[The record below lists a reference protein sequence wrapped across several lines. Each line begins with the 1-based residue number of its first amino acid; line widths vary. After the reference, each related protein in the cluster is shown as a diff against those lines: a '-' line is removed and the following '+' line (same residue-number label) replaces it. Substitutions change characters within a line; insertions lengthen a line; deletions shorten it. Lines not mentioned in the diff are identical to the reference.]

1 MRVAFF
7 GYEPWEKEYV
17 EQSLAESGV
26 DVVFFDHPLTAD
38 QIPEDLDIQ
47 AVSVF
52 VDSSLPAD
60 VLKQFG
66 GLQAIATRSTGFDHI
81 DMDYCREHGI
91 TVSNVP
97 SYGENTVAEFTMAL
111 MLTLSRRVYE
121 GYHRLRETGDFTPH
135 GLEGFDL
142 QGRTLGIIGT
152 GHIGAHVAKMAYGFS
167 MNIVAHD
174 PNPNDALSEQYG
186 VTYLSLEELLE
197 QADVVSIHV
206 PHNEATHHLLGEEQ
220 FSRMKDGAVLINPS
234 RGAIIDTQALINAL
248 HSGKLAG
255 AALDVLE
262 EEGVVEEGLELL
274 VSERDKHN
282 LQTVL
287 SNYKLIEMP
296 NVIVTPHMAFNSR
309 GAKQRILD
317 ATINNLHGFE
327 ADDPVNVV
335 S

>member
-17 EQSLAESGV
+17 EQALEDSGV
-26 DVVFFDHPLTAD
+26 EVTFFDRPLTSD
-38 QIPEDLDIQ
+38 SVPDDTSFD

-52 VDSSLPAD
+52 VDSSMPRE
-60 VLKQFG
+60 VLEQFAN
-66 GLQAIATRSTGFDHI
+66 LQAIATRSTGFDHI
-81 DMDYCREHGI
+81 DLSYCQEHNI

-121 GYHRLRETGDFTPH
+121 GYHRLRETGDFNPH

-167 MNIVAHD
+167 MNIMAHD
-174 PNPNDALSEQYG
+174 PSPNESLTEQYG
-186 VTYLSLEELLE
+186 VTFVSLEELLAE
-197 QADVVSIHV
+197 SDVISVHV
-206 PHNEATHHLLGEEQ
+206 PHNDATHHMLGEEQ
-220 FSRMKDGAVLINPS
+220 FQQMKDGVFLINPS
-234 RGAIIDTQALINAL
+234 RGAVLDTQALVNAL
-248 HSGKLAG
+248 HSGKVAG

-274 VSERDKHN
+274 VSNEGEHN
-282 LQTVL
+282 METVL
-287 SNYKLIEMP
+287 ANYKLIDMP

-317 ATINNLHGFE
+317 TTVHNFHGFASGE
-327 ADDPVNVV
+327 PVNVV